1 MIQFNDT
8 TNLRG
13 LVQLY
18 EKECGYNY
26 GDVSGNTTLL
36 KQFTADVNNALDTY
50 FSIAIRSAGTWELDD
65 SNHGD
70 YAVIYTT
77 LTAGRRDYS
86 FLTDASGNAVL
97 DIYKVLVLPSATA
110 TQYEEIY
117 PVDENQ
123 RENLSIINEDGS
135 VGSPLK
141 YAKRSN
147 AIHFDV
153 EPNYTVARGIKVLIN
168 RTSSYFTYTD
178 TTEKAGYP
186 YHHEYFYLK
195 PAYIRARGPL
205 QLPNKNDLE
214 KEILKLEGNPITGQV
229 GYISIAYGGRKKDEM
244 DSISGEYVNSV

>member
-26 GDVSGNTTLL
+26 GDVSNNTQLL
-36 KQFTADVNNALDTY
+36 KQFTADVNNALDIY

-65 SNHGD
+65 SNHDD

-77 LTAGRRDYS
+77 LTSGRRDYS
-86 FLTDASGNAVL
+86 FLTDGSGNAVL

-110 TQYEEIY
+110 TQYQELR
-117 PVDENQ
+117 PVDENSP
-123 RENLSIINEDGS
+123 EGLSVINEDGS

-153 EPNYTVARGIKVLIN
+153 DPNYTVARGIKVLIN

-178 TTEKAGYP
+178 TTKKAGYP
-186 YHHEYFYLK
+186 YHHEYFYMK
-195 PAYIRARGPL
+195 PALNVARIKS
-205 QLPNKNDLE
+205 LPNYNELLRE
-214 KEILKLEGNPITGQV
+214 VTKLEGDPLNGQV
-229 GYISIAYGGRKKDEM
+229 GLISIAYGGRKKDEM